1 MNTFSVVIPVYNGE
15 RYLGDAIRSVLNQ
28 NRPADEI
35 VVYDDGSTDSSSE
48 ICAAFEDRLRYY
60 RGVDGPSGFVNGW
73 NKAISYASCEYIS
86 ILHQD
91 DVLYSHFLGE
101 IELALLR
108 YPDVRHFFST
118 CDYING
124 SSDITAT
131 FPEMPEHLVLYT
143 FSEYVKAYQQSYG
156 MFPHIHR
163 CPGVVTHRSIFEK
176 DGCMYRAEAGHIADD
191 DFFYRVGQH
200 TDVVGLLT
208 PQAAYRLHDESATGV
223 LDNQQITFQLAKDY
237 LYQVKQWKNSSFL
250 DNNQKYYYE
259 YWALKYVLRSLIGA
273 LKNNDKN
280 RFIGSSLIFASLLS
294 VGLINN
300 HGWLLRKI
308 QYLIALEK
316 VTGFSLL
323 GLLIRKYA

>member
-1 MNTFSVVIPVYNGE
+1 MRFSVVIPVYNGE
-15 RYLGDAIRSVLNQ
+15 RFLREAIDSVLAQ
-28 NRPADEI
+28 TRAVDDL
-35 VVYDDGSTDSSSE
+35 VVYDDGSADTSRE
-48 ICAAFEDRLRYY
+48 ICAMYGSAVRLIK
-60 RGVDGPSGFVNGW
+60 GVNGPSGFVNGW
-73 NKAISYASCEYIS
+73 NKALTYAAGDYIA

-91 DVLYSHFLGE
+91 DFIYPGFFSQ
-101 IELALLR
+101 IESTLLR
-108 YPDVRHFFST
+108 HRDVRHLFAV
-118 CDYING
+118 CDYVDERSATVAAFPVMGAHEVRYSG
-124 SSDITAT
+124 SA
-131 FPEMPEHLVLYT
+131 
-143 FSEYVKAYQQSYG
+143 YVKAYQQSYG
-156 MFPHIHR
+156 QFPHIHR

-250 DNNQKYYYE
+250 DDNQKYYYE
-259 YWALKYVLRSLIGA
+259 YWALKYALRSLIGA

-280 RFIGSSLIFASLLS
+280 RFIGSSQIFASLLS